1 MATYFRFD
9 SAIRAFLEGE
19 LDTREVV
26 GLLREAAAL
35 AKRYED
41 APVGECVAGDFEG
54 YERPTWHVIDDRE
67 AVPLTLRGRVRILL
81 DTEGV

>member
-41 APVGECVAGDFEG
+41 APVVECYRHPQLGPFIECRDEHFGCHFRLVAE
-54 YERPTWHVIDDRE
+54 EE
-67 AVPLTLRGRVRILL
+67 
-81 DTEGV
+81 

>member
-1 MATYFRFD
+1 VTRL
-9 SAIRAFLEGE
+9 SERA
-19 LDTREVV
+19 
-26 GLLREAAAL
+26 LREAKHWAKSSHPDVSELLEELASI

-41 APVGECVAGDFEG
+41 APVGECVACDFEG